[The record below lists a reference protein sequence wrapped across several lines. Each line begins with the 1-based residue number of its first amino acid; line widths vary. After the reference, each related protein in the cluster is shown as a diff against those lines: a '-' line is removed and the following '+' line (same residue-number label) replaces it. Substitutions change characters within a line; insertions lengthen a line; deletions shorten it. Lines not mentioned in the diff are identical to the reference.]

1 MTLEKLTTAYLK
13 RERLLA
19 ANEVGKFHDL
29 LVHEL
34 FCSRDANSISNTVG
48 NADARSFLAS
58 SRSSTGVANRP
69 RTHEQAARTANTIQ
83 PSQPS
88 PYARASLH
96 SPPTSRCPRTNRPHT
111 HGQAEAERAGA
122 GADGPTVPIR
132 TGKPRGVNIWLQ
144 TSGPTV
150 PIRTGKPLRND

>member
-48 NADARSFLAS
+48 NA
-58 SRSSTGVANRP
+58 NRP

-83 PSQPS
+83 PS
-88 PYARASLH
+88 SL
-96 SPPTSRCPRTNRPHT
+96 RTGKPNRPRT
-111 HGQAEAERAGA
+111 HGQAAPVDGRARA
-122 GADGPTVPIR
+122 HAPTVPVR
-132 TGKPRGVNIWLQ
+132 TGKP
-144 TSGPTV
+144 T
-150 PIRTGKPLRND
+150 

>member
-48 NADARSFLAS
+48 NA
-58 SRSSTGVANRP
+58 NRP

-83 PSQPS
+83 PSSLRTGKPNRPICTGKPPS
-88 PYARASLH
+88 QLTVRPGVSTVPYARASHRPLPST
-96 SPPTSRCPRTNRPHT
+96 SPPTNRPHT
-111 HGQAEAERAGA
+111 HGQAVWPLPSRGTFRPNRPHTHGQAYGLQ
-122 GADGPTVPIR
+122 
-132 TGKPRGVNIWLQ
+132 PR
-144 TSGPTV
+144 
-150 PIRTGKPLRND
+150 